1 MQFRPFF
8 ERPKGFLLRIAILHL
23 LRDQSMHGY
32 EIMKRVEEKTQGHW
46 CPSHSMLYK
55 MLENLESA
63 ELITSKSEMKGEIE
77 RTVYTITK
85 QGKTHVNDALKQ
97 LAQSIY
103 NLIQTRQG
111 PPLLI
116 PNMIMEHLSPEEQKE
131 LLVKLREELNKHLQ
145 EVEKRLS
152 KL

>member
-1 MQFRPFF
+1 MRFRPFF

-23 LRDQSMHGY
+23 LRDKSMHGY

-46 CPSHSMLYK
+46 TPSHSMLYK

-63 ELITSKSEMKGEIE
+63 ELIASKSEMKGEIE

-85 QGKTHVNDALKQ
+85 QGKIHVNEALKQ
-97 LAQSIY
+97 LAQNIY
-103 NLIQTRQG
+103 NLIQTQHG

-116 PNMIMEHLSPEEQKE
+116 PDMIMEHLNPEEQKE
-131 LLVKLREELNKHLQ
+131 LLLKLREELQKHLK
-145 EVEKRLS
+145 EVEKQLT